1 MRPKG
6 RQRTNRIAVKARKGA
21 AQRERLKKLSVCAD
35 FLLYFCLNI
44 IDKFF

>member
-6 RQRTNRIAVKARKGA
+6 RQRANCIAVKAREGA
-21 AQRERLKKLSVCAD
+21 AQMERLKKLSVCVD